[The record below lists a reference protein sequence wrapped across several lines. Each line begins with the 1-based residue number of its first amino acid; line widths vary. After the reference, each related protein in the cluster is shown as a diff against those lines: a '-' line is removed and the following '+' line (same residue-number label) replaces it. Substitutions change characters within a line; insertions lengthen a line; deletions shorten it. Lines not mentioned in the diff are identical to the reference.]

1 MPNASLLLR
10 LFMLLAVPA
19 VHAYA
24 QTPRP
29 PVQPTTGPA
38 GSDYPYSAV
47 TTYGPYYSSLNKA
60 PYTEFMIYQPKGAT
74 LPGSFPVVMFLH
86 GYFLGIEGYPAG
98 DSPNNYIYWLQH
110 LVKKGFTVV
119 YPYYDYTLEP
129 SEFTGSI
136 LRSWETA
143 LDLLRAGTG
152 GLIPPT
158 EDEFGIQTLFAGHSM
173 GAVESFAVAQQ
184 LTLTPVEGVPPPRAI
199 AAFTPGIGTA
209 STLNLDFSGISPTI
223 SVVLVDGDDDAVDI
237 PTALAIWSS
246 IETVI
251 PTDKRDFLEVISD
264 SHGSPAQL
272 GDHWFPDTNG
282 VGDDDSGVDDRD
294 YNVTWKLSVGLFNCT
309 LYGRQCSYG
318 LGHGSQE
325 QINMGDWS
333 DDTPVIPLRL
343 QTQ

>member
-1 MPNASLLLR
+1 MPNPSTLLR
-10 LFMLLAVPA
+10 VFVLLAIPA
-19 VHAYA
+19 VHAFA
-24 QTPRP
+24 QTPTP
-29 PVQPTTGPA
+29 PGQPITGPG
-38 GSDYPYSAV
+38 GSVYPYSSV
-47 TTYGPYYSSLNKA
+47 TTYGPYYSSLDRA
-60 PYTEFMIYQPKGAT
+60 PYSEFMIYQPNGAT

-86 GYFLGIEGYPAG
+86 GYFLTIEGYPAG

-110 LVKKGFTVV
+110 LVKKGYTVV

-129 SEFTGSI
+129 AEFTASI
-136 LRSWETA
+136 LRSWEAA
-143 LDLLRAGTG
+143 LVLLKYGTD

-158 EDEFGIQTLFAGHSM
+158 VDKFGMQTLFAGHSM

-184 LTLTPVEGVPPPRAI
+184 LTVTPVLGVPLPRAI
-199 AAFTPGIGTA
+199 AAFTPGIGYNGTL
-209 STLNLDFSGISPTI
+209 STNFSNISPTI
-223 SVVLVDGDDDAVDI
+223 SVVLVDADEDTMDI

-246 IETVI
+246 IENVI
-251 PTDKRDFLEVISD
+251 PTDKRDFLEVITD

-309 LYGRQCSYG
+309 IYAEQCSYG

-333 DDTPVIPLRL
+333 DGTPVTPLSL
-343 QTQ
+343 QQ